1 MNNLK
6 NMTTRLT
13 NAGGQKQQDRMIE
26 DKRKTLERAVKYS
39 YQGAQVAL
47 VNNIPETIVPA
58 LINPNKLLADYDEKT
73 ISVDYQYGF
82 QTGKIFR
89 WINPSQQNGDTY
101 WLVYLQD
108 LTELAYFKADVRRCS
123 YMIKWISDGQEQSIY
138 ASIVGPKEQKIQSVS
153 KSQFNMDIPNYTIT
167 LLMPNN
173 KETIQYFQR
182 YAKFY
187 LQDLDNGNTPICWR
201 VEAIDSVSL
210 PGVLEVHAR
219 EYYVNSDE
227 DDVEN
232 GIVNGLKQPIISNE
246 QIAEENKGIVGDNF
260 IKPGY
265 TYSYIGAGDGT
276 WHFDTSLPIQSTITG
291 NQIDLV
297 WTASYSDQF
306 VLTYGNNEKTIVVV
320 SLF

>member
-13 NAGGQKQQDRMIE
+13 NAGGQMQQDRMIE

-201 VEAIDSVSL
+201 VEAIDPVSL
-210 PGVLEVHAR
+210 PGVLEIHAR

-232 GIVNGLKQPIISNE
+232 GIVDGLKQPIISNE

-276 WHFDTSLPIQSTITG
+276 WHFDASLPIQSTITG

-306 VLTYGNNEKTIVVV
+306 VLTYGNNEKTIVVA